1 MQYSVGD
8 KVVHPRFG
16 PGLIAGVERQELVD
30 GPRSYYIIE
39 IVAKRLIVH
48 VPVLKADEA
57 GVRPAMSLSAL
68 PQVLTTLRRRPRRLS
83 DDYKQRQEQIGAE
96 IKTGLVLDLAR
107 VVRDLTWRGTR
118 AHLTKH
124 DSDSL
129 KQGRALL
136 AAEMALASGGKVSDS
151 NKLIEAT
158 MTAAVASLS
167 N

>member
-8 KVVHPRFG
+8 KVVHPSFG
-16 PGLIAGVERQELVD
+16 PGRIAGVERQELAD
-30 GPRSYYIIE
+30 GPRSYYVIN
-39 IVAKRLIVH
+39 IVEKRLIVH

-83 DDYKQRQEQIGAE
+83 DDYRKRQEQIGAE
-96 IKTGLVLDLAR
+96 MKTGLVLQLAG
-107 VVRDLTWRGTR
+107 VVRDLTWRGTQ
-118 AHLTKH
+118 AHLTRY
-124 DSDSL
+124 DSESL
-129 KQGRALL
+129 KQGQALL

-151 NKLIEAT
+151 SKLIDAT

>member
-16 PGLIAGVERQELVD
+16 PGRIAGVERQELVD
-30 GPRSYYIIE
+30 GPRSYYVIE
-39 IVAKRLIVH
+39 MVAKRLTVH

-57 GVRPAMSLSAL
+57 GVRLAMSLSTL
-68 PQVLTTLRRRPRRLS
+68 PQVLSTLRRRPRRLS
-83 DDYKQRQEQIGAE
+83 DDHRKRQEEIGAE
-96 IKTGLVLDLAR
+96 MKTGLVLQLAG

-118 AHLTKH
+118 AHLTRH

-129 KQGRALL
+129 KQGQELL
-136 AAEMALASGGKVSDS
+136 AAEMALASGGKLSDS
-151 NKLIEAT
+151 SKLIEAT

>member
-16 PGLIAGVERQELVD
+16 PGRIAGVERQELVD
-30 GPRSYYIIE
+30 GPRSYYVIE
-39 IVAKRLIVH
+39 MVAKRLTVH

-57 GVRPAMSLSAL
+57 GVRLAMSLSTL
-68 PQVLTTLRRRPRRLS
+68 PQVLSTLRRRPRRLS
-83 DDYKQRQEQIGAE
+83 DDHRKRQEEIGAE
-96 IKTGLVLDLAR
+96 MKTGLVLQLAG

-118 AHLTKH
+118 AHLTRH

-129 KQGRALL
+129 KQGQELL
-136 AAEMALASGGKVSDS
+136 AAEMALASGGKLSDS
-151 NKLIEAT
+151 SKLIEAT

-167 N
+167 S

>member
-16 PGLIAGVERQELVD
+16 PGRIAGVERQELVD
-30 GPRSYYIIE
+30 GPRSYYVIE
-39 IVAKRLIVH
+39 MVAKRLTVH

-57 GVRPAMSLSAL
+57 GVRLAMSLSTL
-68 PQVLTTLRRRPRRLS
+68 PQVLSTLRRRPRRLS
-83 DDYKQRQEQIGAE
+83 DDHRKRQEEIGAE
-96 IKTGLVLDLAR
+96 MKTGLVLQLAG

-118 AHLTKH
+118 AHLTRH

-129 KQGRALL
+129 KQGQELL
-136 AAEMALASGGKVSDS
+136 AAEMALASGGKLSDS
-151 NKLIEAT
+151 SKLIEAT
-158 MTAAVASLS
+158 MTAAMASLS